1 MNSFRITR
9 GPLTTAFHKKKLIIE
24 KKKVEF
30 KPELEEKKQE
40 EKKIV
45 ELKPILTIR
54 IDEPQNER
62 KDESGN
68 SAKDAMGVVMMSKE
82 TFWPVNLLSSNI

>member
-40 EKKIV
+40 EKKII

-54 IDEPQNER
+54 IDAPQNEK
-62 KDESGN
+62 KDENGSGN
-68 SAKDAMGVVMMSKE
+68 TAKAAMGVVMMSKE
-82 TFWPVNLLSSNI
+82 ILQK